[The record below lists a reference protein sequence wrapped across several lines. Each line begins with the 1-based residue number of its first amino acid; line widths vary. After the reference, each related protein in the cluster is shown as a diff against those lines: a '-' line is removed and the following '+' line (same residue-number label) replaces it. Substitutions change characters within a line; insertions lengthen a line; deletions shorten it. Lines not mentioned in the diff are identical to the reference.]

1 MIGHMVAFAP
11 PTPKLGEF
19 NQLRGVLSGLMR
31 FGSKGVHF
39 AYNLDMCFENVA
51 GGPLKRHLYADDET
65 FGRDVFRCLDDYF
78 ARHLLVPK
86 VFVTICSPDD
96 AGHAAANV
104 DAVCR
109 AVKEYYAAHGMGR
122 VVTAAVNS
130 KMYRYRF
137 ADVVHVCGH
146 LLSEDD
152 RRMMEND
159 AELKERFF
167 VSEGII
173 HNMTQ
178 TFIRQKFGQPK
189 MREIAAA
196 YRNGRP
202 NAVFALGGRVEGRE
216 IRFTLKH
223 AENIFRRAR
232 ALADKGYNV
241 IVVNGPRTPNDVTD
255 YFYEQS
261 LAAGSEIAFFNAK
274 QVARTD
280 EERTPE
286 KWRIYSGKHEEE
298 FLRQAEK
305 YGNVY
310 PGVLGLE
317 NTLVVHTFDSFA
329 GCETAASGIPTA
341 ICREVEIDRAVRPDC
356 YRLADQ
362 LTAAGYAIDFDR
374 FDGQTDPQNLNLKVL
389 PNVNMLLAE
398 KILEVCQSR
407 K

>member
-1 MIGHMVAFAP
+1 MIRHMIAFAP
-11 PTPKLGEF
+11 STPKLGEF
-19 NQLRGVLSGLMR
+19 NQLRGVLSGLMH
-31 FGSKGVHF
+31 FCCEDVHF
-39 AYNLDMCFENVA
+39 AYNLDMCFDNVA
-51 GGPLKRHLYADDET
+51 GGPLKRHLYADDEA
-65 FGRDVFRCLDDYF
+65 FERDVFRCLDDYF
-78 ARHLLVPK
+78 SRHLLVPK
-86 VFVTICSPDD
+86 VFVTICSPED

-109 AVKEYYAAHGMGR
+109 AVKDYYAAHGMGR

-130 KMYRYRF
+130 SIYRYRF

-146 LLSEDD
+146 LLSEED
-152 RRMMEND
+152 RQTLEAD
-159 AELKERFF
+159 AELKRKVF

-173 HNMTQ
+173 HNMSR

-202 NAVFALGGRVEGRE
+202 NAVFALGGRVEGPE
-216 IRFTLKH
+216 IRFTLSH
-223 AENIFRRAR
+223 AENIFRRMR
-232 ALADKGYNV
+232 ALADKNYNV
-241 IVVNGPRTPNDVTD
+241 IVVNGPRTPNEVTD

-261 LAAGSEIAFFNAK
+261 LAAESKIAFFNSK

-280 EERTPE
+280 EERVPE
-286 KWRIYSGKHEEE
+286 KWRVYSGKHEEE

-329 GCETAASGIPTA
+329 CCETAASGIPTA

-362 LTAAGYAIDFDR
+362 LTAAGYAADFADFDGER
-374 FDGQTDPQNLNLKVL
+374 EPRDLKLKVL
-389 PNVNMLLAE
+389 PSVNSLLAK
-398 KILEVCQSR
+398 KIIDRLSEA
-407 K
+407 